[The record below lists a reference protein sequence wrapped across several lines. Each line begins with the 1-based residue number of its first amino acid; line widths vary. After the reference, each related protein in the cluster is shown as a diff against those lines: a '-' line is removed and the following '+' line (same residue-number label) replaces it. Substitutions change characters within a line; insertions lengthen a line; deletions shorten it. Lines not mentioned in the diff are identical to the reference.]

1 MGLGPVGWISLSRSV
16 QERLEEPLARW
27 PQFQPLQSHGPGFKL
42 RSSVLPSYVEI
53 HSFSVSLHLSICEG
67 QGRALASWGLSY
79 GLRKHLKSSHRVPT
93 WLSWTTYIVVVAQSL
108 SRVWLCNPWT
118 SARRASLS
126 FTISQSLLRF
136 MSLESVM
143 LSNHLTLC
151 HPLLLLASI
160 FPSIKVFPMS
170 CLFESG
176 GQSIT
181 ASSVLPMTIQDW
193 FPLGLTGL
201 ISLQSKG
208 LSRVFSN
215 ATVQNHQFFGTQLP
229 L

>member
-1 MGLGPVGWISLSRSV
+1 MGFV
-16 QERLEEPLARW
+16 
-27 PQFQPLQSHGPGFKL
+27 L
-42 RSSVLPSYVEI
+42 RIKWESTW
-53 HSFSVSLHLSICEG
+53 
-67 QGRALASWGLSY
+67 RAP
-79 GLRKHLKSSHRVPT
+79 HRVPT
-93 WLSWTTYIVVVAQSL
+93 WLSWTTYIVIVAQSL
-108 SRVWLCNPWT
+108 SRVWLFATPWT
-118 SARRASLS
+118 SACHASLS

-170 CLFESG
+170 YLFASG